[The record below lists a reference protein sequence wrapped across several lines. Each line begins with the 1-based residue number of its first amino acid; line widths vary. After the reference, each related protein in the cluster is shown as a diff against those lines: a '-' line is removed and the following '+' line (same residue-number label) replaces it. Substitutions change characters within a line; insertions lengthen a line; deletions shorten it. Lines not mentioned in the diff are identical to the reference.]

1 MVGWFVKDRG
11 KGLRQLQK
19 GVRGGEKGN
28 SRNLEWASS
37 PGVRGVLA
45 SICAVV

>member
-1 MVGWFVKDRG
+1 MVGWFVKERG

-19 GVRGGEKGN
+19 RVRGSEKGN

-37 PGVRGVLA
+37 PSVRGILA
-45 SICAVV
+45 RVCTVV